1 MKKLTIYENAT
12 EFINKTGESLSGYGF
27 DTKHSKE
34 YLESLGYD
42 FESVV
47 DINILD
53 NISITQQSLGAKDKV
68 FIMPGVSIPRYKI
81 REKGKELGFDIVRS
95 LSKATKVIFNKK
107 QVLDEMVNKKNDMY
121 IKSVHLINLFNHFN
135 LEIPEELTSTD
146 IDDKVFINWNIYR
159 VLRRIENDYS
169 VNNDFDSYHCYTYT
183 FKETVYEELI
193 NDLLTGTKVILSDA
207 DIIKQC
213 NGSGALNEE
222 SYKRLV
228 SMFANYQNQEIA
240 LELLCNCDYESSMV
254 YILKLLS
261 KFNFRNMPGT
271 NHINYKSFRNYM
283 VTHWDLDPNYYG
295 GDIMDIVRRLLS
307 KNKLTKEYLNL
318 FKPEIL
324 EYLKRYGENDI
335 FKITSIQMV
344 DQYKEKVIE

>member
-1 MKKLTIYENAT
+1 MLHTFTVNAVNT
-12 EFINKTGESLSGYGF
+12 P
-27 DTKHSKE
+27 
-34 YLESLGYD
+34 
-42 FESVV
+42 
-47 DINILD
+47 
-53 NISITQQSLGAKDKV
+53 AK
-68 FIMPGVSIPRYKI
+68 
-81 REKGKELGFDIVRS
+81 
-95 LSKATKVIFNKK
+95 AKVIFNKK

-344 DQYKEKVIE
+344 DIYKEKVIE